1 MSTTKKADLVVIGA
15 GPGGYVAAI
24 RAAQSDLDVICI
36 DKEFLGGVCL
46 NWGCI
51 PSKAMIHASS
61 TVEGASKAAEMGIT
75 MTAEV
80 DMPKLKEWKDGVVNR
95 LTGGIGELFK
105 RYGVQAVFGEATFL
119 GPNKIQVEGKD
130 GPLTIET
137 KRTIIATG
145 ARVVQLPGMEVDGE
159 HFLSAREAL
168 DLTEIPK
175 HLLVIGGG
183 IVGAEIGTY
192 MRKLGAEVTI
202 VELAPQLLNG
212 VDAECVKVVER
223 GMKKRKIKMFTGSK
237 VKTVQKQ
244 GADLQAV
251 IETPKGDKTI
261 DGIDKVLVAV
271 GFRPNTESLGLD
283 KAGVKT
289 DDRGHVLV
297 NERLETNVPSV
308 MAIGDV
314 SGPPYLAHKAS
325 KEGLVAAEV
334 AAGLKSVLDVK
345 AMPSAIFTD
354 PEIAFVGMS
363 EDEAKEAGHDVRTAS
378 FPLAANGKS
387 LASQHPEGFVKW
399 VIDNADETILGCHVV
414 GAEASNII
422 SEAALA
428 IEMGGTIGDI
438 GLTVHPHPT
447 VSEAMME
454 AAHVAEG
461 HAIHIFVPKA

>member
-1 MSTTKKADLVVIGA
+1 MSKTKTADLVVIGA

-24 RAAQSDLDVICI
+24 RAAQADLTVICI

-61 TVEGASKAAEMGIT
+61 TVEAMSKASEMGIT
-75 MTAEV
+75 VTGV
-80 DMPKLKEWKDGVVNR
+80 DIDMPKLKAWKDTVVKR
-95 LTGGIGELFK
+95 LVGGIAELFK
-105 RYGVQAVFGEATFL
+105 RNGVEAVFGEATFVD
-119 GPNKIQVEGKD
+119 GNTIKVEGKD
-130 GPLTIET
+130 GPLTIKA

-145 ARVVQLPGMEVDGE
+145 CRVVQLPGMEVDGE
-159 HFLSAREAL
+159 NFLSAREAL

-175 HLLVIGGG
+175 RFLVIGGG

-192 MRKLGAEVTI
+192 MRKLGSEVTI
-202 VELAPQLLNG
+202 VELAPNLLNG
-212 VDAECVKVVER
+212 IDAECVKVVER
-223 GMKKRKIKMFTGSK
+223 GMKKRKMTVMTKSK
-237 VKTVQKQ
+237 VKTVEQKKD
-244 GADLQAV
+244 GLHCI
-251 IETPKGDKTI
+251 IETPKGDKTVVV
-261 DGIDKVLVAV
+261 DKVLVAV

-289 DDRGHVLV
+289 DERGHVIV
-297 NERLETNVPSV
+297 DERLETSNKSV

-314 SGPPYLAHKAS
+314 IGPPYLAHKAS

-334 AAGLKSVLDVK
+334 ASGAKSILDVK

-354 PEIAFVGMS
+354 PEIATVGLT
-363 EDEAKEAGHDVRTAS
+363 EEEAKDAGHDVRTAN

-387 LASQHPEGFVKW
+387 LASQHPEGFVKF
-399 VIDNADETILGCHVV
+399 VIDNKDETVLGCHVV
-414 GAEASNII
+414 GHEASNII
-422 SEAALA
+422 SEVALG
-428 IEMGGTIGDI
+428 IEMGATIGDI

-447 VSEAMME
+447 VSEAIME